1 MPTHMKY
8 IIIRIFQLLYQNRF
22 ILHISTKFLTALRVH
37 WHLIYHLKGYLI
49 SHVNLYKKIADNIK
63 QILYL
68 LKITLT
74 AITIKI
80 DNYNLTKKSKTFQ
93 DHGHGNHVH

>member
-1 MPTHMKY
+1 MLTHMKY

-22 ILHISTKFLTALRVH
+22 ILHISTKFLTALRVR

-49 SHVNLYKKIADNIK
+49 SHVNLYKKIGDNIK

-74 AITIKI
+74 AITI
-80 DNYNLTKKSKTFQ
+80 NYNLTKKSKTFQ
-93 DHGHGNHVH
+93 DYGHGNHVH